1 MFTLRRVFASLLF
14 LLLLDLSFFSL
25 MPYQVLFPWEFSC
38 DPPPA
43 DVVAILFHDFN
54 AKNNGMDEETRR
66 RVNYGLDLFRQG
78 KARTMIVAR
87 GNRPCFSPKGSIFMA
102 AYLEKCGVPKEK
114 VFIENHSRDTLS
126 NVTGIRSI
134 MADRQWRTLI
144 LVSAPDHLKR
154 IRLIAS
160 EEVGEEVTL
169 SPYLPL
175 TL

>member
-1 MFTLRRVFASLLF
+1 
-14 LLLLDLSFFSL
+14 
-25 MPYQVLFPWEFSC
+25 
-38 DPPPA
+38 
-43 DVVAILFHDFN
+43 
-54 AKNNGMDEETRR
+54 
-66 RVNYGLDLFRQG
+66 
-78 KARTMIVAR
+78 
-87 GNRPCFSPKGSIFMA
+87 MA

-160 EEVGEEVTL
+160 EEVGEGVTL

-175 TL
+175 TCDPPLTRKEIFIAAHENLTALLAHLVLPDSWYDRLVAWVRTYTAF